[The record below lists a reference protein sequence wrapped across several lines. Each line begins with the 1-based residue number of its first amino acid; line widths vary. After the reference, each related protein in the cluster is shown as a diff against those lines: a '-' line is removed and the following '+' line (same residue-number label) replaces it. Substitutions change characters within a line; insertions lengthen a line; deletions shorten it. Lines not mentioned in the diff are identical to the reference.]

1 MVDVRWSS
9 SALSVLSVALLIAGC
24 EGSEPSAS
32 GDAGSDPDGGTRSA
46 APAMPPGGASA
57 REVTYRCA
65 SGRSAT
71 IVVDVPDLEDLAD
84 TLNRIQPCE
93 YDRGFDRGT
102 VPLSC
107 ESGPLVVRLRGSGG
121 RVVQPSPGTL
131 CP

>member
-1 MVDVRWSS
+1 M
-9 SALSVLSVALLIAGC
+9 A
-24 EGSEPSAS
+24 
-32 GDAGSDPDGGTRSA
+32 PD
-46 APAMPPGGASA
+46 GASA

-107 ESGPLVVRLRGSGG
+107 ESGPLVVQLRGSGG
-121 RVVQPSPGTL
+121 RVVQPARGTL
-131 CP
+131 CPQPPTSQ

>member
-1 MVDVRWSS
+1 
-9 SALSVLSVALLIAGC
+9 LSVLSVALLVAGC
-24 EGSEPSAS
+24 GGSELRAS
-32 GDAGSDPDGGTRSA
+32 GNPGSDPDGGTRSA
-46 APAMPPGGASA
+46 APAMAPEGAAA

-71 IVVDVPDLEDLAD
+71 IVVDVPDPADLAD
-84 TLNRIQPCE
+84 ILNRIQPCE

-107 ESGPLVVRLRGSGG
+107 ESGPLVVQLRGSGG
-121 RVVQPSPGTL
+121 QFVQTSPGTL